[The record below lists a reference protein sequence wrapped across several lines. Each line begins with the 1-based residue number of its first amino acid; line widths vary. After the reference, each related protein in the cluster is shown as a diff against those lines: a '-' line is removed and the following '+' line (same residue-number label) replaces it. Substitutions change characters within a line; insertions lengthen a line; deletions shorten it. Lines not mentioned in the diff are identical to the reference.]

1 MGNSKWDSNGHFT
14 MLGEIASYRRI
25 LLLIRELSL
34 SMINQ
39 TLMKSIK
46 CSSKENSISNSSKL
60 SDLDSFLSR
69 FLHWPQILLE
79 AYRWVFLPFLVVL
92 LFTVEECFG
101 SCSLPLNRTHW
112 GFEKRLDEWKRIFQ
126 YSISTVVLLF
136 LCHDV
141 DVNIL
146 QFKRAKLFWS

>member
-112 GFEKRLDEWKRIFQ
+112 GYRKKTWWMEEDFPVFNFH
-126 YSISTVVLLF
+126 SGVTVSLPWCRCKHFAV
-136 LCHDV
+136 
-141 DVNIL
+141 
-146 QFKRAKLFWS
+146 QKS